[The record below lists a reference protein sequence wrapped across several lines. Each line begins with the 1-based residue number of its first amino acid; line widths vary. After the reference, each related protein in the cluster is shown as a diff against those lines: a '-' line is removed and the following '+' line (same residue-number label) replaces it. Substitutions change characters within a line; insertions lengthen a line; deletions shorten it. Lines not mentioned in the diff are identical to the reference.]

1 MSCEEIYRYICIFF
15 VHCKIMFII
24 SAVVFNEISAS
35 RRMFPEQ
42 GDGFKIQTTETA
54 GIDSGI
60 TEHSSLWREKCYVF
74 IDSFSLL
81 CLTSFHHFKE
91 KVNQDF

>member
-1 MSCEEIYRYICIFF
+1 M
-15 VHCKIMFII
+15 
-24 SAVVFNEISAS
+24 VFNEISAS
-35 RRMFPEQ
+35 RRMFPVQ
-42 GDGFKIQTTETA
+42 GDGFKIQTTEAA
-54 GIDSGI
+54 GIDSEI
-60 TEHSSLWREKCYVF
+60 TEHSSPWREKRYVF